1 MIERVIQTLKDRR
14 NRVLQGE
21 INCIPFTFSRFTKDL
36 PGIEKDK
43 YYLISGSPKA
53 GKSQIANFMFL
64 YTPIL
69 YAYHNP
75 DKVRVKIFY
84 FPLEETPENITLRF
98 MSYLLYTMS
107 DIRIAPIDL
116 KSTNS
121 EKVLPEE
128 ILNALESNEYQEI
141 LKFYEENVLF
151 LSDRNPTGI
160 FKTLLKYAE
169 STGTVHK
176 KIVNITNK
184 ETGLVEKREVF
195 DYYEPNDPKEYV
207 VVITDHVS
215 LLESERGFTL
225 RETINKFS
233 EYMMILRNK
242 YHYIPVVIQQQS
254 TETNSLEAFKNS
266 KIRPTMAGLSD
277 SKYTAKDASVML
289 GITNPYA
296 FELPEYLGYDITKL
310 RGNVRFLEIV
320 LNREGESNG
329 VVGLYFDG
337 ATNYFNEL
345 PLPGNRKE
353 MEKVYG
359 YINNIIRGKTNPVFI
374 LLSRGK
380 TKIVKDLRN
389 RKLFSKFANLFN
401 Q

>member
-14 NRVLQGE
+14 DRVLQGE

-43 YYLISGSPKA
+43 YYLVSGATKA

-107 DIRIAPIDL
+107 SIRIAPIDL

-128 ILNALESNEYQEI
+128 ILNLLGSNEYQEI

-176 KIVNITNK
+176 KMVNITNK

-207 VVITDHVS
+207 IVITDHVS

-353 MEKVYG
+353 IEKVYG
-359 YINNIIRGKTNPVFI
+359 YINNIIRGKTNSVFI
-374 LLSRGK
+374 LLSRRK
-380 TKIVKDLRN
+380 TKIVKDLHN

-401 Q
+401 H